1 MSPNPAIY
9 VINPGSTST
18 KLAVFAG
25 DRLVHAKSIKHGSA
39 KGISPWESYTH
50 RYQAIK
56 RFFATASHKWPPD
69 AVVGRGGLL
78 KSVRGG
84 TYIVTQAML
93 NDARN
98 NLQGKHASNLGCV
111 LADDLAREFGVPA
124 YIVDPIS
131 TDEFEPVARLSGHPL
146 IERRALS
153 HALSIHAVARAGAK
167 KIGKEFKSARVI
179 VAHLGGG
186 ISIAPVRKGRIIDV
200 NDASSAG
207 PFSPDRTGGLPLQ
220 PFISLCF
227 SGKYSESEIR
237 KVVMGNGGLKA
248 YLGTPDLEKIERR
261 ITKGDKRALLVIN
274 AMCYQIAKEIGSM
287 ATVLEGKVDCI
298 ALTGGMVN
306 STRIVRQIR
315 RRIRWIAPVFIFK
328 GEHEMR
334 ALAEGALRV
343 LTGRERAR
351 IY

>member
-25 DRLVHAKSIKHGSA
+25 DRLVHVTSIKHRIH
-39 KGISPWESYTH
+39 KGTSPWESYAA
-50 RYQAIK
+50 RYRAVK
-56 RFFATASHKWPPD
+56 RFFDKASHERPPD
-69 AVVGRGGLL
+69 AIVGRGGLL
-78 KSVRGG
+78 KPVRGG
-84 TYIVTQAML
+84 TYAVNQAML
-93 NDARN
+93 DDARR
-98 NLQGKHASNLGCV
+98 NLQGEHASNLGCV
-111 LADDLAREFGVPA
+111 LANDLAREFGVPA
-124 YIVDPIS
+124 YVVDPIS

-153 HALSIHAVARAGAK
+153 HALSIHAVARAGARR
-167 KIGKEFKSARVI
+167 IGKELKSARVI

-220 PFISLCF
+220 PFITLCF
-227 SGKYSESEIR
+227 SGKYSESEVR
-237 KVVMGNGGLKA
+237 KIVMGKGGLKA
-248 YLGTPDLEKIERR
+248 YLGTPDLEEIETR
-261 ITKGDKRALLVIN
+261 IANGDKQALLVVH
-274 AMCYQIAKEIGSM
+274 AMCYQIAKEIGAM

-298 ALTGGMVN
+298 TLTGGMVN
-306 STRIVRQIR
+306 SKRIVRHIR
-315 RRIRWIAPVFIFK
+315 QRVRWIAPVFVFK

-334 ALAEGALRV
+334 ALAAGAFRV
-343 LTGRERAR
+343 LTGKERAR